1 MHSFIPAL
9 PNQYLLLH
17 GCLEEAVRDVM
28 GTPHSA
34 RQNVSVL
41 DAGQER
47 QCGDVLLSQRGAAC
61 AGIVF
66 TVCCEPYLESEYGSD
81 YISETPV
88 KLLDRLLYGQR
99 EHIDEEVSHQMTQHR

>member
-1 MHSFIPAL
+1 M
-9 PNQYLLLH
+9 LL
-17 GCLEEAVRDVM
+17 
-28 GTPHSA
+28 T
-34 RQNVSVL
+34 
-41 DAGQER
+41 
-47 QCGDVLLSQRGAAC
+47 

-99 EHIDEEVSHQMTQHR
+99 HHLDEEVPLPPSMLSAYSAP